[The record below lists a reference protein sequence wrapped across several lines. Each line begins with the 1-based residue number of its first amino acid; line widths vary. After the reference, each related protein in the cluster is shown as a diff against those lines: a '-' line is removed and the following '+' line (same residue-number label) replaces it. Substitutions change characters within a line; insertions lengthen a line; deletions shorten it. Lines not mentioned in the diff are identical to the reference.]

1 MNRKQIAIVSVLAAS
16 ALAVAAAFLIYERVN
31 GKRNVYRTIAD
42 DIFRDYNSKTILV
55 NDIWTHPYT
64 EKMIS
69 IAKCITS
76 EKEKR
81 FFIEECVNRILNVRF
96 QAENVR
102 MTTWMMSDFQTGLL
116 YFCWALQVLDVDRDI
131 QFDIIMRWINKSRTE
146 FMAVLDVPYDMKSY
160 KAWRDKKDAVVV
172 VKADHPSL
180 ILSVR
185 ENLFDM
191 YLPNVKGDGRL
202 KYQKAMDEYCEK
214 IMADKKV
221 IEDCLE
227 QLERKRPEVRIL
239 KFNIEKE
246 KNKK

>member
-1 MNRKQIAIVSVLAAS
+1 MNRKQVTIVSVLTVS
-16 ALAVAAAFLIYERVN
+16 VLAAAFLIYERAN
-31 GKRNVYRTIAD
+31 GKRNVYRAIAD
-42 DIFRDYNSKTILV
+42 DIFCDYNSKTILV

-64 EKMIS
+64 EKMVAVAKG
-69 IAKCITS
+69 IAS
-76 EKEKR
+76 EQEKR
-81 FFIEECVNRILNVRF
+81 FFIEECVKRILNVRF
-96 QAENVR
+96 QAENMC

-146 FMAVLDVPYDMKSY
+146 FMAILDVPYDMKSY

-180 ILSVR
+180 ILNVR
-185 ENLFDM
+185 ENLFHR
-191 YLPNVKGDGRL
+191 YLPKVKGKDRL
-202 KYQKAMDEYCEK
+202 QYQKTMDEYCEK